1 MKIILNILPFL
12 ILIASCTNAKET
24 KPLEAKPV
32 VDKKRTYTDSIIDLA
47 TISYAKYQKI
57 LSTRR
62 VIIVDFTR
70 PMETK
75 RLFLVDL
82 DSNKI
87 IKSTKVCHGKGS
99 GMTSIPTDFSNQVD
113 SKKSSIG
120 YMITAE
126 SYYGS
131 FGYSMRVDGLEPSN
145 NNIRKRAIV
154 FHSSEV
160 QSTAL
165 SWGCFSMP
173 EKDCK
178 EIINLTK
185 NGSLMYVFSNWQET
199 K

>member
-87 IKSTKVCHGKGS
+87 IKFFNNTELSL
-99 GMTSIPTDFSNQVD
+99 SN
-113 SKKSSIG
+113 I
-120 YMITAE
+120 Y
-126 SYYGS
+126 
-131 FGYSMRVDGLEPSN
+131 F
-145 NNIRKRAIV
+145 
-154 FHSSEV
+154 
-160 QSTAL
+160 
-165 SWGCFSMP
+165 
-173 EKDCK
+173 
-178 EIINLTK
+178 IINW
-185 NGSLMYVFSNWQET
+185 MYQ
-199 K
+199 